1 MEGRLAAFII
11 WTIMGVLFIVM
22 GIYDFNSKKAKPFG
36 FWANAEAAPIED
48 VKEIIGVSLYLKGA
62 NRMEATVKKNYAETL
77 EQHQIGVR
85 QCVMNG
91 VRQTREG
98 KTKDFN
104 TVCDRLEKKY
114 ISAKV

>member
-48 VKEIIGVSLYLKGA
+48 VVRVWCIVYHNWIAFIRWAEFGFDHYTYIGRAAY
-62 NRMEATVKKNYAETL
+62 
-77 EQHQIGVR
+77 
-85 QCVMNG
+85 
-91 VRQTREG
+91 
-98 KTKDFN
+98 
-104 TVCDRLEKKY
+104 
-114 ISAKV
+114 